1 MAHWPAFCTATELLG
16 RLSSKV
22 RFSKFQS
29 FLKKLQMD
37 KQPIRKCSTRAVH
50 GKRLLSVTAMIMA
63 LGFVGVA
70 RAFGVPS
77 GDSATPAAS
86 ANPFAGSKEEARK
99 GEELFG
105 RNCQQC
111 HNTRGHGGKCPQLVR
126 GAWAPGGANSDQF
139 MFDTISKG
147 RPNTQ
152 MGAWGEALSQSEV
165 WQIIT
170 FLREEAVRVKAI
182 DGRKKIDDDEPWY

>member
-1 MAHWPAFCTATELLG
+1 
-16 RLSSKV
+16 
-22 RFSKFQS
+22 
-29 FLKKLQMD
+29 MD
-37 KQPIRKCSTRAVH
+37 KQLIQEWATQACN
-50 GKRLLSVTAMIMA
+50 GKRLLSVGAMIMA
-63 LGFVGVA
+63 LSLAGIA
-70 RAFGVPS
+70 HAFGVPS

-86 ANPFAGSKEEARK
+86 ANPFAGNSEEARK

-139 MFDTISKG
+139 MFDTITKG

-152 MGAWGEALSQSEV
+152 MGAWGEALSQSEI

-170 FLREEAVRVKAI
+170 FLREESVRVKAT
-182 DGRKKIDDDEPWY
+182 DGRKKSDDEEPWF

>member
-1 MAHWPAFCTATELLG
+1 MTFIPQ
-16 RLSSKV
+16 
-22 RFSKFQS
+22 KFQS

-37 KQPIRKCSTRAVH
+37 KQLIQKWSAQVFH
-50 GKRLLSVTAMIMA
+50 GKRLLSITAMIMA
-63 LGFVGVA
+63 LGVA
-70 RAFGVPS
+70 GIAHAFGVPA

-86 ANPFAGSKEEARK
+86 ANPFAGNQEEARK

-139 MFDTISKG
+139 MFDTITKG

-152 MGAWGEALSQSEV
+152 MGAWGEALSQSEI

-170 FLREEAVRVKAI
+170 FLREEAVRVKAS
-182 DGRKKIDDDEPWY
+182 DGRKKVDDDVSWY

>member
-1 MAHWPAFCTATELLG
+1 
-16 RLSSKV
+16 
-22 RFSKFQS
+22 
-29 FLKKLQMD
+29 MD
-37 KQPIRKCSTRAVH
+37 KQLIQKRSTHVFQ
-50 GKRLLSVTAMIMA
+50 GKRLLSLASMIMA
-63 LGFVGVA
+63 LGLA
-70 RAFGVPS
+70 SIAHAFGVPTA
-77 GDSATPAAS
+77 DAAAPAAS
-86 ANPFAGSKEEARK
+86 ANPFAGKPEEARK

-111 HNTRGHGGKCPQLVR
+111 HSTRGHGGKCPQLVR

-139 MFDTISKG
+139 MFDTITKG

-152 MGAWGEALSQSEV
+152 MGAWGEALSQSEI

-182 DGRKKIDDDEPWY
+182 DGRKKIDDDDTWY